1 MVAAIRRAMMTHRKF
16 SVVALLLPAQQGKGL
31 VEGKGFPGDWGSE
44 GSQMAKCWP
53 DDFTE
58 SNPLHVCTVREQNAG
73 RRARWLSSK
82 SILVSRHHCTNSKIK
97 AVVLGRTN
105 SGTVNLFADVRPNT
119 QYLWIANLSGKALQ
133 HRSARH
139 AFPRLEGLGA

>member
-16 SVVALLLPAQQGKGL
+16 SVVALLLTARQGEGL

-73 RRARWLSSK
+73 RRARWLTVAIKQIDFCKPASLYELKNNGSCIGTNK
-82 SILVSRHHCTNSKIK
+82 LWYCQLVCRRAAEHAILMDS
-97 AVVLGRTN
+97 
-105 SGTVNLFADVRPNT
+105 
-119 QYLWIANLSGKALQ
+119 
-133 HRSARH
+133 
-139 AFPRLEGLGA
+139 